1 MKPRKQVK
9 RKTGSLEESKST
21 VQVES
26 LQQSGNLVSGYERWS
41 RRYTLEWATWETRL
55 GVETIRLTSSTEPA
69 YDEVDDGFAF
79 TRTRA
84 KRAKANPA
92 LPSTVEEDKQE
103 PQPQSQSQSKP
114 TKRPRKKSA
123 TAIDAPVEESEP
135 KVRRR
140 SPRNSSEHE
149 KGSTDPPPLQVRK
162 RRKQR
167 ASSEMKG
174 DHGGEILQP
183 PPEAPRHEAS
193 QDHTQPIE
201 ITFDATKIALPFA
214 DTPRI
219 QRNKDMRKTNAAR
232 RSSLGLRGRRA
243 SSLIDSGKS
252 AGKHRYFSTLRNLIL
267 IPTKQCHTMKLRTRN
282 STNTLKAKAS
292 QNHVG

>member
-1 MKPRKQVK
+1 M
-9 RKTGSLEESKST
+9 
-21 VQVES
+21 
-26 LQQSGNLVSGYERWS
+26 
-41 RRYTLEWATWETRL
+41 
-55 GVETIRLTSSTEPA
+55 
-69 YDEVDDGFAF
+69 DDGFAF

-84 KRAKANPA
+84 KRAKANPV
-92 LPSTVEEDKQE
+92 LPSTVEEEKQE
-103 PQPQSQSQSKP
+103 PQPQQESKP
-114 TKRPRKKSA
+114 TKRPSKNHP
-123 TAIDAPVEESEP
+123 TAIDAPLEESEP

-149 KGSTDPPPLQVRK
+149 KESTDPPPLQVKK

-174 DHGGEILQP
+174 DQGGEVLP
-183 PPEAPRHEAS
+183 SRPDAPRHEAS
-193 QDHTQPIE
+193 QDHTQPVE

-252 AGKHRYFSTLRNLIL
+252 AGKHYY
-267 IPTKQCHTMKLRTRN
+267 M
-282 STNTLKAKAS
+282 
-292 QNHVG
+292 